1 MATMPALVG
10 MNWQQATAVLIRASI
25 TPDNGL
31 VPGTVYPAV
40 GYFDKWPVAIVWVV
54 GASGVKPCEV
64 TAQLPVAGV
73 TLAFN
78 APITLTLENYPLG
91 ISNLYSAGGYS

>member
-1 MATMPALVG
+1 MPTMPALVG
-10 MNWQQATAVLIRASI
+10 LNWQQATAVLIRASI

-40 GYFDKWPVAIVWVV
+40 GYFDKWPIAIAWVV
-54 GASGVKPCEV
+54 GGNGVLPGQV

-78 APITLTLENYPLG
+78 APITLTLAVYPMG